1 MPENA
6 GVPDVDLDDRA
17 APVAPTPTG
26 HDDVDALLTELEGLR
41 GTPVAE
47 HVAVFERLHLG
58 LRGVLDAS
66 TAG

>member
-1 MPENA
+1 MPENPGA
-6 GVPDVDLDDRA
+6 PDVDLDDRA

-26 HDDVDALLTELEGLR
+26 HDDVDALLAEIPTLV

-47 HVAVFERLHLG
+47 HVAVFERVHHG
-58 LRGVLDAS
+58 LRDVLDAT